1 MTIMSIKTDD
11 FRSWRG
17 RRDLGRFATLP
28 ETVGYSLAPPE
39 SQRSPFDR
47 VRKHPAR
54 LRRAVLRRVRSLS
67 RRLVGS
73 KSMIDRNK
81 TTLKLSEPYKNHWN
95 FQKEQNRC
103 AKLQKRWFKYVE
115 IWKSNFGTCI
125 FWIKNTVWPLDWRQ
139 PCSKKRRSL
148 KLIKLLVATL

>member
-28 ETVGYSLAPPE
+28 ETVGYSLALPE

-47 VRKHPAR
+47 VQKHPAR
-54 LRRAVLRRVRSLS
+54 LRRAILRRVRSLS

-81 TTLKLSEPYKNHWN
+81 TNLKPSEPYKNH
-95 FQKEQNRC
+95 
-103 AKLQKRWFKYVE
+103 
-115 IWKSNFGTCI
+115 
-125 FWIKNTVWPLDWRQ
+125 
-139 PCSKKRRSL
+139 
-148 KLIKLLVATL
+148 